1 MSLGETS
8 KASRDYHRSQFTN
21 HVFTGHFAMGVDK
34 LFSIFV
40 AAICVVMLVRLALGD
55 ARRARLDRGAIMAWG
70 RIRRQA
76 LLVWHWRRKRR
87 SAAQAKQAAQEV
99 INRVRHRV
107 EKEGN
112 VLTPEAFKE
121 KEPRK
126 PH

>member
-1 MSLGETS
+1 
-8 KASRDYHRSQFTN
+8 
-21 HVFTGHFAMGVDK
+21 MGVDK

-55 ARRARLDRGAIMAWG
+55 ARRARLDRAAIMLWG
-70 RIRRQA
+70 RVRRQA

>member
-1 MSLGETS
+1 
-8 KASRDYHRSQFTN
+8 
-21 HVFTGHFAMGVDK
+21 MGVDK
-34 LFSIFV
+34 LFSVFV
-40 AAICVVMLVRLALGD
+40 AAICVVMLIRLALGD
-55 ARRARLDRGAIMAWG
+55 ARRARLDRAVIMAWG
-70 RIRRQA
+70 RLRYQVLAI
-76 LLVWHWRRKRR
+76 WHWRRKRR

-121 KEPRK
+121 KERRK

>member
-1 MSLGETS
+1 
-8 KASRDYHRSQFTN
+8 
-21 HVFTGHFAMGVDK
+21 MGADK
-34 LFSIFV
+34 LFSVIV
-40 AAICVVMLVRLALGD
+40 AAFCVAMLVRLALGES
-55 ARRARLDRGAIMAWG
+55 RRARLDQAFIRAWARVQQWG
-70 RIRRQA
+70 WM
-76 LLVWHWRRKRR
+76 VWHWRRKRR

-121 KEPRK
+121 PRK

>member
-1 MSLGETS
+1 
-8 KASRDYHRSQFTN
+8 
-21 HVFTGHFAMGVDK
+21 MGADK

-55 ARRARLDRGAIMAWG
+55 ARRARLDRAFLQLWA
-70 RIRRQA
+70 RVRHRA
-76 LLVWHWRRKRR
+76 LVIWHWRSRRR
-87 SAAQAKQAAQEV
+87 STEQAKQAAQDV

-107 EKEGN
+107 EKDGN
-112 VLTPEAFKE
+112 VITPQAF

>member
-1 MSLGETS
+1 
-8 KASRDYHRSQFTN
+8 
-21 HVFTGHFAMGVDK
+21 MGVDK

-40 AAICVVMLVRLALGD
+40 AAVCVVMLIRLALGD
-55 ARRARLDRGAIMAWG
+55 TRRARFDRAFLQTWA
-70 RIRRQA
+70 RVRRQSLA
-76 LLVWHWRRKRR
+76 IWHWRRKRR
-87 SAAQAKQAAQEV
+87 SAAEARQVAQEV

-112 VLTPEAFKE
+112 VLTPDAF

>member
-1 MSLGETS
+1 
-8 KASRDYHRSQFTN
+8 
-21 HVFTGHFAMGVDK
+21 MGVDK
-34 LFSIFV
+34 LFSVFV
-40 AAICVVMLVRLALGD
+40 AAICVVLLIRLALGD
-55 ARRARLDRGAIMAWG
+55 ARRARLDRALIMFYG
-70 RIRRQA
+70 RVRRQA
-76 LLVWHWRRKRR
+76 LLLWQWRRKRR

-121 KEPRK
+121 KERRK

>member
-1 MSLGETS
+1 
-8 KASRDYHRSQFTN
+8 
-21 HVFTGHFAMGVDK
+21 MGADK
-34 LFSIFV
+34 LFSIVV
-40 AAICVVMLVRLALGD
+40 AAICVVMLIRLALGD
-55 ARRARLDRGAIMAWG
+55 SRRARLDHTFMQAWS
-70 RIRRQA
+70 RVQYWA
-76 LLVWHWRRKRR
+76 WMLWHWRRKRR

-121 KEPRK
+121 PRK